1 MTEKVAR
8 FRFRV
13 RVRASVRIKT
23 RATNKVVKE
32 KLREPSHTKK
42 KVLDLQIS
50 QNFHKLLERWNHNF
64 Y

>member
-23 RATNKVVKE
+23 RATNKLVKE
-32 KLREPSHTKK
+32 KLREEETK
-42 KVLDLQIS
+42 
-50 QNFHKLLERWNHNF
+50 NFP
-64 Y
+64 